1 LVPAHRAGQVG
12 PRPKAEPFVVVVGD
26 ACIDEVRLPEDA
38 QVFPGGS
45 ALNVAVGLSTLGV
58 SAALVAMVG
67 DDADGDL
74 LRDYLQL
81 HRVELLVTPSGRGTA
96 RAISERMGAE
106 PRYSFTEAAIHR
118 RIELGDAE
126 VATIE
131 DASLVVLSGFPF
143 DDTQNVKVLQA
154 AVRSPLERLVID
166 ANPRA
171 GLLRDAATFT
181 RNLEDLAATS
191 RLAKIGEEDAALL
204 WGRTLDEVT
213 QHLLD
218 LGTDTV
224 LSTAGERGAMLST
237 STGIRVRAAATD
249 LAEPIMDTM
258 GAGDAT
264 LASVAHSLVS
274 LNGAPDEQ
282 TWTEILGDAMAVA
295 AATCRAPG
303 GSLCRPHPRQR
314 GVRS

>member
-1 LVPAHRAGQVG
+1 MPAHRAGQVG

-26 ACIDEVRLPEDA
+26 ACIDEVRLPGGA
-38 QVFPGGS
+38 QFFPGGS